1 MSDTIPKRYF
11 RETRCYILTV
21 ATTNILFEILM
32 IGLAILC
39 VFDITRKSKNITQD
53 LLAFIMGIIYGI
65 VLELMTI
72 SAFHFYAYGQFLLMF
87 YNVPISIGIGWGVII
102 YAVKLITS
110 KYQLNKLQ
118 KGIFSGLLALNIDL
132 SMDIIAV
139 KLGFWKWGLGD
150 PYEYFFIPFGNF
162 YAWFNVVSS
171 FVFFLLLFET
181 YNNKNINF
189 LSGILSFLCSLI
201 WVVFTNSFYVYL
213 FPNEFWIHFVITWGL
228 IGSAFC
234 YLAYSFFYL
243 KEPLLSS
250 QPLLS
255 KSIFLSFHLFFF
267 IFAVIEG
274 IFLNIIFLLISGTMI
289 IIIEVLFE
297 GKLVKLKLLT
307 LT

>member
-1 MSDTIPKRYF
+1 
-11 RETRCYILTV
+11 
-21 ATTNILFEILM
+21 M
-32 IGLAILC
+32 ISLAILC
-39 VFDITRKSKNITQD
+39 VFDILRKATNIAQD
-53 LLAFIMGIIYGI
+53 LLAFVMGIVYGI
-65 VLELMTI
+65 VLEIMTI

-87 YNVPISIGIGWGVII
+87 YDVPISIGIGWGVII

-110 KYQLNKLQ
+110 NYELTKLQ

-181 YNNKNINF
+181 YKNKTVNQM
-189 LSGILSFLCSLI
+189 SGIFSFICSLV

-213 FPNEFWIHFVITWGL
+213 FPNEFWIHFIITWGL

-234 YLAYSFFYL
+234 YLAYSIVKI
-243 KEPLLSS
+243 KEPFFQSY
-250 QPLLS
+250 PLLS
-255 KSIFLSFHLFFF
+255 KGIFLSFHFFFF

-274 IFLNIIFLLISGTMI
+274 IFSNVIFLLISATMI
-289 IIIEVLFE
+289 VIIEVLFE
-297 GKLVKLKLLT
+297 GKLVKTKLLT
-307 LT
+307 IT